1 MDEMYEQWENWD
13 SLLLTLEKRKEGL
26 RDWVQNIS

>member
-13 SLLLTLEKRKEGL
+13 SLLLALEKRKEGL